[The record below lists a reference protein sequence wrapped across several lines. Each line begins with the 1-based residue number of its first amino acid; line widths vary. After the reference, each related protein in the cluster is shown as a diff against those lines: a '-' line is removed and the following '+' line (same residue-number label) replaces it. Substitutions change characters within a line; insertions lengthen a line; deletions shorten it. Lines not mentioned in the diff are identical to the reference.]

1 MMKKWT
7 IVALLLSVF
16 LPGVIFGSEQFPKPQ
31 GWVNDFAHVIPLTYQ
46 RKIEAVAREV
56 KEKTETELVVVTVGN
71 MGGASIED
79 YAVGLY
85 QAWGIGAKGKDNG
98 VLLLASM
105 EERKVRIEV
114 GYGLEGILPDGVC
127 GEIRDRYMVPDLGA
141 GNYGMGF
148 YKGILAVA
156 EVIAKDAG
164 VKITGTQGIVRRSRS
179 SSRGGAGGL
188 FLIAIF
194 VLLMIFTKG
203 RILPWLFLGAM
214 MGGGGRGGWG
224 GFGGGGFGGGGFG
237 GFGGGMSGGG
247 GASGSF

>member
-1 MMKKWT
+1 MKKWT
-7 IVALLLSVF
+7 IITLLVAVF
-16 LPGVIFGSEQFPKPQ
+16 LPGIILGREQFPKPQ
-31 GWVNDFAHVIPLTYQ
+31 GWVNDFAHVIPLSYQ
-46 RKIEAVAREV
+46 RKIEAVASEV
-56 KEKTETELVVVTVGN
+56 KEKTGAELVVVTVEN

-85 QAWGIGAKGKDNG
+85 QTWGIGEKGKDNG

-105 EERKVRIEV
+105 EERRVRIEV

-127 GEIRDRYMVPDLGA
+127 GEIRDKYIVPDLRA

-156 EVIAKDAG
+156 DVIARDAG
-164 VKITGTQGIVRRSRS
+164 VKITGTQGVVTRSHS

-188 FLIAIF
+188 FLIVLF
-194 VLLMIFTKG
+194 VLLMIFTRG

-214 MGGGGRGGWG
+214 MGGGNRGGW
-224 GFGGGGFGGGGFG
+224 GGFGGGGFG